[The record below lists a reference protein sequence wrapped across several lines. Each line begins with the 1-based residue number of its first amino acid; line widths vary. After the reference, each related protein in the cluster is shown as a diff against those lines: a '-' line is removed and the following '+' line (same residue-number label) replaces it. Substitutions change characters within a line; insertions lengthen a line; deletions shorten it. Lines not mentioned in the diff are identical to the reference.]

1 MGNNSR
7 GRDSRG
13 NLRKMTA
20 SQKLARGSKRMGR
33 AERRGDVALFG
44 RSFPHP
50 GIVSRILFGDSRKR

>member
-1 MGNNSR
+1 MGNQRR

-20 SQKLARGSKRMGR
+20 DQKLARGSKRMSR

-44 RSFPHP
+44 ASFPHP
-50 GIVSRILFGDSRKR
+50 GVVSRTLFGDSRMR